1 MSLFKLKKEPK
12 GKKEPNSYE
21 SSNGE
26 RFTQSQIDLRRNA
39 SHQLILR
46 AKGPSPLCE
55 ACEEAPAVDPD
66 HTIAQARCKEIH
78 KTELI
83 WDVKN
88 QPVSC
93 RQCHHAWESTYGLAW
108 IDHKNVVSRLQY
120 LHEHDIEGF
129 KIRIYLTDA
138 IDVIKIK
145 EIMKEHFPQEN
156 EPTI

>member
-1 MSLFKLKKEPK
+1 MPLFKSKKEPK

-26 RFTQSQIDLRRNA
+26 RFTQSQIDLRRKA

-46 AKGPSPLCE
+46 KTGPNPLCE

-93 RQCHHAWESTYGLAW
+93 RQCHHAWESIYGLAW
-108 IDHKNVVSRLQY
+108 MEHKNVFSRLQY
-120 LHEHDIEGF
+120 LYEHDPEGF
-129 KIRIYLTDA
+129 RIRIYLSSA
-138 IDVIKIK
+138 IDDDRIKKMVIQ
-145 EIMKEHFPQEN
+145 HFADHPF
-156 EPTI
+156 